1 MKPFALLLAGLAVAV
16 SATAADHTLT
26 TFKKQQL
33 DKHYWSEGAIF
44 GDLNKDGK
52 PDAISGPYWWEGPDF
67 TKRHEIYPATRT
79 TKTKK
84 DGVDVEFPGFEGVL
98 GSKNS
103 YSSDNFFA
111 FVYDFDG
118 DGWND
123 VLTFGLPGTP
133 AFLYLNPQGK
143 EQHWAR
149 HQVFDEVDNESP
161 TFADL
166 DGDGKPEIICNYK
179 GNFGYAKPDWKNVT
193 NKWVFTPVSEKGNW
207 GKFTHGLGVGD
218 VNGDG
223 RMDLIFEGGWFEQ
236 PAKLVGQPSR
246 LPGVGQSSRLPAAP
260 ATSDAKNTNAGET
273 PGKAVGTTAP
283 LAAVGTTTPLAAG
296 GTPAPLATWKLHKT
310 FFAPSSSQMFA
321 YDVNGDGLPD
331 IVTALASHGYGL
343 AWYEQ
348 LKERD
353 ANGEIQFKPHVFMNK
368 EPGENRY
375 GVAFSQLHAIE
386 LVDLDGDGLK
396 DLVAGKCFWAHG
408 PGADPGGA
416 DPAVT
421 YWFKLVR
428 HADKSVDWVPQ
439 LIDND
444 SGVGRQIGLADV
456 NGDGRPDFVIGNKKG
471 TFVFTNEAKKVSKA
485 DWEKAQPR
493 GKVAFQVNRVHL
505 LQGLQSIVENPISS
519 IVTSN
524 SARPKPPTPVE
535 TETSVSRWLE
545 KKLPEYLKAA
555 GTEEF
560 GLKCDITFDEKQ
572 NLLTITGNP
581 SQLDIA
587 IQAIELLSPTPPVE
601 VKLATADIVTRT
613 GAPAVPAAD
622 AKPTP
627 PLPGG
632 VLPIGADGKPLN
644 TDFETGDL
652 RDWTATG
659 DVAKGQPTKGP
670 INQNRKFGAGR
681 VANHVGD
688 FWFGG
693 YEKFEDVPTGTLT
706 SAAFKVT
713 QPWAAFLIGG
723 GSLPGTRVELVAKDG
738 GKVFFTARGQNNE
751 TMLPVVVDLAAQAGK
766 EMFIR
771 LVDEHTGGWG
781 HVNFDDFKLYAEKP
795 KFAAVAAVSPAAQK
809 PNPLPT
815 DDVKFAG
822 LSPEEAVKAMTLPPG
837 FKATLFAGE
846 PDVKQPIAFCID
858 DRGRLWVVE
867 NYTYPQRQPEGQGTD
882 RILVFEDTDGDG
894 KFDKRTVFY
903 EGLNLASAIEWGFG
917 GVYVG
922 AAPWLLHIP
931 VKETDK
937 GPQPAGEPVKLLE
950 GFAWQDTHE
959 MLNTFTW
966 GPDGWLYGCH
976 GVFTHSHVKVVGA
989 PDTERQFINAG
1000 VWRYQ
1005 PVKKRFE
1012 VFAEGTSNPWGVDFN
1027 EYGHC
1032 FIEACVIPHLFH
1044 MIQGGR
1050 YQRQGGQHYAPSLD
1064 EAKRIAQDYFA
1075 QDFAKPGK
1083 QPINPFIYDD
1093 LKTIADHR
1101 HFAGAGGPHAG
1112 NGRSD
1117 QAGGGHAHAGL
1128 MCYLGGSWPKEYH
1141 GQLFMG
1147 NIHGQR
1153 INVDVPER
1161 KGSGYVGKHAP
1172 DFINFNDRWSQ
1183 TLNQQIDQDGNVFVI
1198 DWYDKQQCHTG
1209 NAAAHDRSNGRIFK
1223 ISYGEKKGTQ
1233 VDLAKLS
1240 DNELVNELR
1249 SLNEWRARHAQR
1261 LLQERA
1267 AGKVPEAGRQ
1277 PMRDFL
1283 YLGGV
1288 FNYLTR
1294 TDGQGRP
1301 LEKTYEAESS
1311 QLRLLWS
1318 LHATGGLK
1326 PADALQLLV
1335 RSMATKQDNFRAWTI
1350 QLLCED
1356 HQPGDAAL
1364 KEFAR
1369 LAKEDPSPVVRLYLA
1384 SACQRLTVAERTP
1397 IVEALLAH
1405 AEDAT
1410 DPNLPLMYWYATEP
1424 IVAANPA
1431 QGALLLAKAKIPLL
1445 REYITRRLTA
1455 GKPAASGEN

>member
-1 MKPFALLLAGLAVAV
+1 MKPFALFIAGLVVAV
-16 SATAADHTLT
+16 SATAADLTLHS
-26 TFKKQQL
+26 FKKQQL

-52 PDAISGPYWWEGPDF
+52 PDAISGPYWWEGPAF
-67 TKRHEIYPATRT
+67 TKRHELYPATRT

-84 DGVDVEFPGFEGVL
+84 DGADVEFPGFEGAM

-103 YSSDNFFA
+103 YSGDNFFA
-111 FVYDFDG
+111 FVHDFDG

-123 VLTFGLPGTP
+123 VLTYGLPGTP

-166 DGDGKPEIICNYK
+166 DGDGKPEIVCNYK

-193 NKWVFTPVSEKGNW
+193 AKWVFTPVSENGKW

-223 RMDLIFEGGWFEQ
+223 RMDLLCGSGWFEQ
-236 PAKLVGQPSR
+236 PASLVGNP
-246 LPGVGQSSRLPAAP
+246 V
-260 ATSDAKNTNAGET
+260 
-273 PGKAVGTTAP
+273 
-283 LAAVGTTTPLAAG
+283 
-296 GTPAPLATWKLHKT
+296 WKFHKT

-321 YDVNGDGLPD
+321 YDVNGDGLND
-331 IVTALASHGYGL
+331 IVTALAAHGYGL

-348 LKERD
+348 LKTKD
-353 ANGEIQFKPHVFMNK
+353 AAGSAEFRAHVFMNK
-368 EPGENRY
+368 EARENRY

-396 DLVAGKCFWAHG
+396 DLVTGKCFWAHG
-408 PGADPGGA
+408 PGADPGGN
-416 DPAVT
+416 DPAVL

-456 NGDGRPDFVIGNKKG
+456 NADGRPDFIVGNKKG
-471 TFVFTNEAKKVSKA
+471 TFVFTNEAKKVTKEE
-485 DWEKAQPR
+485 WEKAQPKVQFADA
-493 GKVAFQVNRVHL
+493 GKNAVN
-505 LQGLQSIVENPISS
+505 P
-519 IVTSN
+519 
-524 SARPKPPTPVE
+524 
-535 TETSVSRWLE
+535 
-545 KKLPEYLKAA
+545 AA
-555 GTEEF
+555 
-560 GLKCDITFDEKQ
+560 
-572 NLLTITGNP
+572 
-581 SQLDIA
+581 
-587 IQAIELLSPTPPVE
+587 V
-601 VKLATADIVTRT
+601 VTRT
-613 GAPAVPAAD
+613 TASVATVD
-622 AKPTP
+622 AKPNP
-627 PLPGG
+627 PLSPNGL
-632 VLPIGADGKPLN
+632 LPTSSDGKPLN

-670 INQNRKFGAGR
+670 INQTRKFGEGK

-693 YEKFEDVPTGTLT
+693 YEKFEDKPTGTLV

-713 QPWAAFLIGG
+713 QPWAAFLLGG
-723 GSLPGTRVELVAKDG
+723 GSLAGMRVELVAKDG
-738 GKVFFTARGQNNE
+738 GKVFFTARGQNSE
-751 TMLPVVVDLAAQAGK
+751 TMSSVVVDLAAQQGK
-766 EMFIR
+766 EIFIR
-771 LVDEHTGGWG
+771 LVDEETGGWG
-781 HVNFDDFKLYAEKP
+781 HVNFDDFKLYKEKP
-795 KFAAVAAVSPAAQK
+795 AFAAVAAAKGAPKA
-809 PNPLPT
+809 NPLPT

-822 LSPEEAVKAMTLPPG
+822 LTAAEVVKAATLPPG
-837 FKATLFAGE
+837 FKLHVFAAE

-858 DRGRLWVVE
+858 DRGRLWVIE

-882 RILVFEDTDGDG
+882 RILVFEDTDGDH

-903 EGLNLASAIEWGFG
+903 EGLNLASGIEYGFG
-917 GVYVG
+917 GVFVG

-959 MLNTFTW
+959 MLNTFRW

-1012 VFAEGTSNPWGVDFN
+1012 VFAEGTSNPWGLDFN
-1027 EYGHC
+1027 EHGQL

-1050 YQRQGGQHYAPSLD
+1050 YQRQGGQHYAPSLE
-1064 EAKRIAQDYFA
+1064 EARRIAPDYFT
-1075 QDFAKPGK
+1075 QDFTKPGK

-1101 HFAGAGGPHAG
+1101 HYLGATPHSG
-1112 NGRSD
+1112 NARSD
-1117 QAGGGHAHAGL
+1117 TAGGGHAHAGL

-1141 GQLFMG
+1141 GKLFMG

-1153 INVDVPER
+1153 LNVDVPER

-1172 DFINFNDRWSQ
+1172 DFLNFNDKWSQ
-1183 TLNQQIDQDGNVFVI
+1183 TLDQRYDQDGNVFII

-1209 NAAAHDRSNGRIFK
+1209 NAAAHDRSNGRIYK
-1223 ISYGEKKGTQ
+1223 IVYGDKKATQ

-1240 DNELVNELR
+1240 DSDLTKLLAHGNAWNT
-1249 SLNEWRARHAQR
+1249 RHAR
-1261 LLQERA
+1261 RILQERFSQI
-1267 AGKVPEAGRQ
+1267 V
-1277 PMRDFL
+1277 
-1283 YLGGV
+1283 LGNSAVGDTSLERV
-1288 FNYLTR
+1288 ERSSNSLSR
-1294 TDGQGRP
+1294 KPSP
-1301 LEKTYEAESS
+1301 LAQVAILRSEIEQIEKPKTTVE
-1311 QLRLLWS
+1311 R
-1318 LHATGGLK
+1318 
-1326 PADALQLLV
+1326 LQLLWCLHSTLRISESV
-1335 RSMATKQDNFRAWTI
+1335 ATRVLRNPDEHVRAWTI

-1356 HQPGDAAL
+1356 HKPGDAAL

-1369 LAKEDPSPVVRLYLA
+1369 LAKEDTSPVVRLYLA
-1384 SACQRLTVAERTP
+1384 SACQRLTVAERLP

-1405 AEDAT
+1405 EVDK
-1410 DPNLPLMYWYATEP
+1410 DDHNLPLMYWYATEP
-1424 IVAANPA
+1424 IVAADPA
-1431 QGALLLAKAKIPLL
+1431 KGALLLTKAKIPLL
-1445 REYITRRLTA
+1445 REYITRRLTT
-1455 GKPAASGEN
+1455 K

>member
-1 MKPFALLLAGLAVAV
+1 MKFLPSVLMVIGLGLCAVP
-16 SATAADHTLT
+16 AADLKLT
-26 TFKKQQL
+26 TLQKQQL
-33 DKHYWSEGAIF
+33 EKHYWSEGAIF
-44 GDLNKDGK
+44 GDLNRDGK

-84 DGVDVEFPGFEGVL
+84 DGADVEFPGFEGVL
-98 GSKNS
+98 GSKNA

-111 FVYDFDG
+111 FIYDFDG

-161 TFADL
+161 TFADI

-179 GNFGYAKPDWKNVT
+179 GNFGYAKPDWKNVKA
-193 NKWVFTPVSEKGNW
+193 KWVFTPVSENGKW

-223 RMDLIFEGGWFEQ
+223 RADLICGSGWFEQ
-236 PAKLVGQPSR
+236 PASL
-246 LPGVGQSSRLPAAP
+246 
-260 ATSDAKNTNAGET
+260 AGN
-273 PGKAVGTTAP
+273 PV
-283 LAAVGTTTPLAAG
+283 
-296 GTPAPLATWKLHKT
+296 WKYHKT
-310 FFAPSSSQMFA
+310 FFAPTSSQMYA

-353 ANGEIQFKPHVFMNK
+353 ASGEIQFQAHIFMNK
-368 EPGENRY
+368 EPRESRY
-375 GVAFSQLHAIE
+375 GVAFSQLHAVE
-386 LVDLDGDGLK
+386 LVDVDGDGLK
-396 DLVAGKCFWAHG
+396 DIVTGKCVWAHG
-408 PGADPGGA
+408 PGADPGA
-416 DPAVT
+416 TDPAVL

-428 HADKSVDWVPQ
+428 NADKSVDWVPH
-439 LIDND
+439 LIDSD
-444 SGVGRQIGLADV
+444 SGVGRQIGVADV
-456 NGDGRPDFVIGNKKG
+456 NGDGRPDLIDGNKKG
-471 TFVFTNEAKKVSKA
+471 TFVFRNDAKKA
-485 DWEKAQPR
+485 TQAEWDAAQPKVLFADA
-493 GKVAFQVNRVHL
+493 GKNGITAADVVVRTGPA
-505 LQGLQSIVENPISS
+505 
-519 IVTSN
+519 
-524 SARPKPPTPVE
+524 SAPVDGKPGPA
-535 TETSVSRWLE
+535 L
-545 KKLPEYLKAA
+545 AA
-555 GTEEF
+555 GGT
-560 GLKCDITFDEKQ
+560 L
-572 NLLTITGNP
+572 
-581 SQLDIA
+581 
-587 IQAIELLSPTPPVE
+587 PV
-601 VKLATADIVTRT
+601 
-613 GAPAVPAAD
+613 
-622 AKPTP
+622 
-627 PLPGG
+627 
-632 VLPIGADGKPLN
+632 GADGKPLN

-659 DVAKGQPTKGP
+659 DIAKGQPVKGP
-670 INQNRKFGAGR
+670 INQARKFGAGKF
-681 VANHVGD
+681 ANHVGD
-688 FWFGG
+688 YWFGG
-693 YEKFEDVPTGTLT
+693 YEKFEDKPTGTLS
-706 SAAFKVT
+706 SAPFKVT
-713 QPWAAFLIGG
+713 QPWAAFLLGG

-738 GKVFFTARGQNNE
+738 GKVLFTARGHNSE
-751 TMLPVVVDLAAQAGK
+751 TMLPVVVDLQPHQDK
-766 EMFIR
+766 EIFIR
-771 LVDEHTGGWG
+771 IVDDVTGGWG
-781 HVNFDDFKLYAEKP
+781 HVNFDDFKFYKEKP
-795 KFAAVAAVSPAAQK
+795 AFAAVAAAPGQK
-809 PNPLPT
+809 ANPLPV

-846 PDVKQPIAFCID
+846 PDVKQPIAFCLD

-867 NYTYPQRQPEGQGTD
+867 NYTYPQRQPEGKGTD

-931 VKETDK
+931 VKETDA

-1000 VWRYQ
+1000 VWRYH
-1005 PVKKRFE
+1005 PTKKRFE
-1012 VFAEGTSNPWGVDFN
+1012 VFAEGTSNPWGIDFN
-1027 EYGHC
+1027 QYGHC

-1050 YQRQGGQHYAPSLD
+1050 YQRQGGQHYAPTIE
-1064 EAKRIAQDYFA
+1064 EAKRIVPEYFT

-1083 QPINPFIYDD
+1083 QPITPYIYDD

-1101 HFAGAGGPHAG
+1101 HFTG
-1112 NGRSD
+1112 NQWNNQDRATSGVI
-1117 QAGGGHAHAGL
+1117 GGGHAHAGL
-1128 MCYLGGSWPKEYH
+1128 MCYLGGSWPAEYH
-1141 GQLFMG
+1141 GKLIMG

-1153 INVDVPER
+1153 LNVDVPEP

-1183 TLNQQIDQDGNVFVI
+1183 TLNQQLDQDGNVFVI

-1223 ISYGEKKGTQ
+1223 ITYGDKKGSQ

-1240 DNELVNELR
+1240 SPELSATLR
-1249 SLNEWRARHAQR
+1249 HANAWQARHGTR
-1261 LLQERA
+1261 LLQERGPDKA
-1267 AGKVPEAGRQ
+1267 LANELREALRLAGSAPAGGSDELRKIQ
-1277 PMRDFL
+1277 TSTF
-1283 YLGGV
+1283 V
-1288 FNYLTR
+1288 
-1294 TDGQGRP
+1294 
-1301 LEKTYEAESS
+1301 
-1311 QLRLLWS
+1311 QLRVLWA
-1318 LHATGGLK
+1318 LHATGGLNQET
-1326 PADALQLLV
+1326 AL
-1335 RSMATKQDNFRAWTI
+1335 ATLKHTDEHLRAWTI
-1350 QLLCED
+1350 QLLCEEKN
-1356 HQPGDAAL
+1356 PGAAAL
-1364 KEFAR
+1364 AEFAR
-1369 LAKEDPSPVVRLYLA
+1369 LAKDDPSPVVRLYLA

-1410 DPNLPLMYWYATEP
+1410 DHNLPLMYWFAAEP
-1424 IVAANPA
+1424 MVAAGPA
-1431 QGALLLAKAKIPLL
+1431 KGALLLGKAKIPIL
-1445 REYITRRLTA
+1445 REYITRRMTA
-1455 GKPAASGEN
+1455 K